1 MRPYD
6 AMVKKKIIA
15 IVTGIIISL
24 ALLTG
29 AFFNTNFYNFI
40 ASLKKTE
47 PHVLFLCIFF
57 IFLSYCTRALMWRIT
72 TTRFHDKTIRFSTL
86 FGGIAVGYMV
96 NGILP
101 FRAGEFFRAQFL
113 ASMTGLGRTF
123 ALSTIFIE
131 RILDMITLSC
141 LLIIGIFWGIQ
152 GLTSQT
158 VKVILLICLF
168 IILVAI
174 LLIKYSDNL
183 EKMKHKLARFSP
195 RLPEIL
201 AHFLLPFQKLREIK
215 KIVSLFLLSLISWM
229 CIYLSLLMLVYS
241 SVPIETYKAALLLF
255 LFVNIGMLIPAAP
268 SALGVLQMAFWLSL
282 AQFNVSKEEALALSF
297 VFLFVSFFFNASLG
311 LPYFV
316 KAHLWS
322 QRKDIQ
328 DNR

>member
-6 AMVKKKIIA
+6 AMVKKKVIFFI
-15 IVTGIIISL
+15 TGIIISL
-24 ALLTG
+24 ALLAG
-29 AFFNTNFYNFI
+29 SFFDVNFYNFI
-40 ASLKKTE
+40 ASLKKIE
-47 PHVLFLCIFF
+47 LHILFLCIFF
-57 IFLSYCTRALMWRIT
+57 IFLSYCARALVWRIT
-72 TTRFHDKTIRFSTL
+72 TTRFQNKTIDFSTL

-131 RILDMITLSC
+131 RILDMITLGF
-141 LLIIGIFWGIQ
+141 LLMVGIFWGIQ

-168 IILVAI
+168 AALVAGF
-174 LLIKYSDNL
+174 LIKYSNNL
-183 EKMKHKLARFSP
+183 EKSKHKLARISP
-195 RLPEIL
+195 KLPEIL
-201 AHFLLPFQKLREIK
+201 AHFLLPFQELRGTK
-215 KIVSLFLLSLISWM
+215 KIFSLFLLSLISWV
-229 CIYLSLLMLVYS
+229 CIYLSLLTLVYS
-241 SVPIETYKAALLLF
+241 SVPVLTFKATLLLF
-255 LFVNIGMLIPAAP
+255 LFVNIGMLMPAAP
-268 SALGVLQMAFWLSL
+268 GALGVLQMAFWLSL
-282 AQFNVSKEEALALSF
+282 SQFSVSKEEALALSF
-297 VFLFVSFFFNASLG
+297 IFLFASFFFNTSIG